1 MAIVYAKTKNV
12 KYATRT
18 NYVNIIHI
26 SVPADRIVTSWLDM
40 CYTMHYPELL
50 SSLNYYKIICHYKV
64 TNRDKIKAFYLLDKK
79 NNVFVITLYYIAS
92 DNVFRQV
99 NIIKRLLKINRAKFC
114 NFFVVNSM
122 KI

>member
-1 MAIVYAKTKNV
+1 MAIVYAKTKNA

-50 SSLNYYKIICHYKV
+50 SSLKYYKIICHYKV
-64 TNRDKIKAFYLLDKK
+64 TNRDKIKAFYMCWNLYVPNKMIFKFKK
-79 NNVFVITLYYIAS
+79 Y
-92 DNVFRQV
+92 
-99 NIIKRLLKINRAKFC
+99 
-114 NFFVVNSM
+114 
-122 KI
+122 